1 MSFERLASLTHSNNG
16 RLSPNDWAFTAG
28 LLCASLAGFFL
39 LVLVSGTVLGL
50 SVPEK
55 NRFLLV
61 WTVAF
66 GAGFASLF
74 FGGVAASK
82 GQIPLPFIT
91 EHPIQFAV
99 LAGLIVLTLAS
110 MAGTYFL
117 IHGRNVSPISIRC
130 PESYRPYQAQM
141 LGFAFC
147 HPAKNWTLNVSDFG
161 TEGRGVLLSSAKD
174 PHVKVHFRV
183 AAIPEAFAGAPRN
196 YIESIVAMWRKLD
209 RQITLNSV
217 YFAGKEAFFF
227 EANIKDAGGRH
238 QQMHA
243 LHILLSGTRIL
254 FVNSSHFDNTPQET
268 RDVLIR
274 TVSTIA
280 FAR

>member
-1 MSFERLASLTHSNNG
+1 MSFERLAFLTQSNNG

-28 LLCASLAGFFL
+28 LLCAALAGFFL
-39 LVLVSGTVLGL
+39 LALVSGSVLGL
-50 SVPEK
+50 PVPEK

-74 FGGVAASK
+74 LAGVAASK
-82 GQIPLPFIT
+82 GQIPFPFIT
-91 EHPIQFAV
+91 ERPIQFAV
-99 LAGLIVLTLAS
+99 LVGLIVLTLAS
-110 MAGTYFL
+110 MAGSYFL
-117 IHGRNVSPISIRC
+117 IHGRKLSSVSIHC
-130 PESYRPYQAQM
+130 PENYRAYQAPT

-161 TEGRGVLLSSAKD
+161 TEGRGVLLRFAKD

-183 AAIPEAFAGAPRN
+183 ATIPEVFAGAPRN
-196 YIESIVAMWRKLD
+196 YIESIVAIWRKLD
-209 RQITLNSV
+209 RKITLSPV
-217 YFAGKEAFFF
+217 YFSGKEAFFF
-227 EANIKDAGGRH
+227 EANIKDAAGRR
-238 QQMHA
+238 QKTQA
-243 LHILLSGTRIL
+243 LHILLSGTKIL
-254 FVNSSHFDNTPQET
+254 FVNSSNFDNTPQET

-280 FAR
+280 FVR

>member
-1 MSFERLASLTHSNNG
+1 MSFERLASLTRSNNG
-16 RLSPNDWAFTAG
+16 RLRPNDWAFTAG
-28 LLCASLAGFFL
+28 LLCAALAGFFL

-50 SVPEK
+50 PVPEQ

-74 FGGVAASK
+74 LGGVAASK

-91 EHPIQFAV
+91 ERPIQFAV
-99 LAGLIVLTLAS
+99 LFGLIVLALAS
-110 MAGTYFL
+110 MVGTYFL
-117 IHGRNVSPISIRC
+117 IHGRNASLIAIRC
-130 PESYRPYQAQM
+130 PENYRPYQGQT

-161 TEGRGVLLSSAKD
+161 TEGRGVLLRSSKD

-183 AAIPEAFAGAPRN
+183 ATIPEAFAGAPRS
-196 YIESIVAMWRKLD
+196 YIESIVAMWQKLD
-209 RQITLNSV
+209 RKITLNSV

-227 EANIKDAGGRH
+227 EANIKDTAGRR
-238 QQMHA
+238 QQTQA
-243 LHILLSGTRIL
+243 LHILLSKTQIL
-254 FVNSSHFDNTPQET
+254 FVNSSNFDNTPQEM